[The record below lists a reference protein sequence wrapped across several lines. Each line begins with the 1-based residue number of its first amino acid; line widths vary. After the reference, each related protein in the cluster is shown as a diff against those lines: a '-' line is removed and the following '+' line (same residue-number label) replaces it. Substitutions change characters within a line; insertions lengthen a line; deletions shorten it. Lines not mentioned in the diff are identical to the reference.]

1 MYVCKNLVMIRSER
15 NSYSIYNDDENAD
28 DYNDHDDAD
37 DGTYCFYY
45 FLYRFVSISI
55 G

>member
-1 MYVCKNLVMIRSER
+1 MIRSER
-15 NSYSIYNDDENAD
+15 NLYSIYNDDENGDEDGD
-28 DYNDHDDAD
+28 DV
-37 DGTYCFYY
+37 TYCFYY

>member
-1 MYVCKNLVMIRSER
+1 MYVSGLKGNL
-15 NSYSIYNDDENAD
+15 YSIYNDDENGDEDSD
-28 DYNDHDDAD
+28 DYNDHDDGD
-37 DGTYCFYY
+37 DGTYCLL

>member
-1 MYVCKNLVMIRSER
+1 MIRSER
-15 NSYSIYNDDENAD
+15 NLYSIYNDDENGDEDGD

-45 FLYRFVSISI
+45 CLHRFVSISI